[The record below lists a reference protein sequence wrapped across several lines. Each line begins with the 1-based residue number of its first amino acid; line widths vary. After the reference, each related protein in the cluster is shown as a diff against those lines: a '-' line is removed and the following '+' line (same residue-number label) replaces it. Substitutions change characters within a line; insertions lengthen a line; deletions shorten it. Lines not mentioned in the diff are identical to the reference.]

1 MLKYLVISVLA
12 IGVMSVAV
20 RVSTNALFTDSQTV
34 GSNTFT
40 TGSLHLSAQ
49 KTASDA
55 LTLSSMAPGDAV
67 VAPIDVTNT
76 GNLAL
81 RYAVVS
87 TTTENAL
94 ASELQLKVKSN
105 VSHCDSDHFADDG
118 TTLYSGSL
126 GSTSGV
132 DVIGD
137 PAQGPQTGDRTLAA
151 GSNEALCF
159 QVALPLS
166 ATNTYEGK
174 STTANFDFV
183 AEQTANNGNNT

>member
-20 RVSTNALFTDSQTV
+20 RVSTNALFTDSQAV

-40 TGSLHLSAQ
+40 TGSLDLSAQ
-49 KTASDA
+49 KTSDS

-76 GNLAL
+76 GSLAL

-87 TTTENAL
+87 TTTEDAL
-94 ASELQLKVKSN
+94 AGELQLTVKSGVN
-105 VSHCDSDHFADDG
+105 HCDSEHFTNEGEG
-118 TTLYSGSL
+118 TTLYSGEL

-137 PAQGPQTGDRTLAA
+137 PVQGPQTGDRTLAA
-151 GSNEALCF
+151 GSDETLCF

-166 ATNTYEGK
+166 ATNTYQGK

-183 AEQTANNGNNT
+183 AEQTANNNT